1 MKNKL
6 KLLSYLILMNL
17 SQNILSINKDVKT
30 NLSKSPNNIINIDTI
45 KENMKNIIRKNIIN
59 NDFLHPLK
67 SIDEYINSLLLTNK
81 ELYLSKSNL
90 ISKAKLIAK
99 ELLKASSLYWPEKK
113 LTKEQLNQLLKN
125 ILEGHYTHQN
135 EIKAA
140 KLIILGANPNM
151 TVHYSGPF
159 SKKYIENLP
168 ILIMITKSG
177 EFKNLLDLLMLYGA
191 NPNITNKYGITS
203 LMMAAYQGKE
213 DLVNKLLH
221 YKANINAQSRSKR
234 TALMWAAEND
244 SNSDIVKLLLD
255 KGAKITIKNKKNHTA
270 RDIARRLGNEQIV
283 KLIDSKTE
291 ELNKKRINTSS

>member
-6 KLLSYLILMNL
+6 KLLSYLILINL
-17 SQNILSINKDVKT
+17 SQKMISINKDVKT
-30 NLSKSPNNIINIDTI
+30 NLSKSANNIVSINTVKD
-45 KENMKNIIRKNIIN
+45 NMKNIIKKNIIS

-67 SIDEYINSLLLTNK
+67 SIDEYTNALLLKNK

-99 ELLKASSLYWPEKK
+99 ELLKTSSLHWPEKK
-113 LTKEQLNQLLKN
+113 LTKEQLNQSLKN
-125 ILEGHYTHQN
+125 ILEGYYTPQN

-159 SKKYIENLP
+159 SRKYIENLP

-191 NPNITNKYGITS
+191 NPNITNKYGITP
-203 LMMAAYQGKE
+203 LMIATYQGKE
-213 DLVNKLLH
+213 DLVNKLLK
-221 YKANINAQSRSKR
+221 YNANVNAQSRSKR

-244 SNSDIVKLLLD
+244 SNNDIVKILLD
-255 KGAKITIKNKKNHTA
+255 KGAKIDIKNKKNHTA

-283 KLIDSKTE
+283 KLIDLKTE
-291 ELNKKRINTSS
+291 ETKKRINTSS